1 VRGSIEGI
9 REPIPV
15 KQGGQRA
22 ALQPTQRGREQM
34 TLLEIKNLLL
44 DASALVDIAAKEL
57 GYDEHGKRL
66 KEIEREIFDIMYDL

>member
-1 VRGSIEGI
+1 
-9 REPIPV
+9 
-15 KQGGQRA
+15 
-22 ALQPTQRGREQM
+22 M

-57 GYDEHGKRL
+57 GHENEHGKRL

>member
-1 VRGSIEGI
+1 
-9 REPIPV
+9 
-15 KQGGQRA
+15 
-22 ALQPTQRGREQM
+22 M

>member
-1 VRGSIEGI
+1 
-9 REPIPV
+9 
-15 KQGGQRA
+15 
-22 ALQPTQRGREQM
+22 M

-57 GYDEHGKRL
+57 GDEHGKRL